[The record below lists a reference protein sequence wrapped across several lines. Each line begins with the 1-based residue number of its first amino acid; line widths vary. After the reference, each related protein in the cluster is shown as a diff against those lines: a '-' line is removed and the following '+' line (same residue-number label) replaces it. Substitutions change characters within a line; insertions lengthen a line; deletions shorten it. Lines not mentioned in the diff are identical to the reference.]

1 MGYVE
6 VFILGDLIM
15 PTGKNSNS
23 SSDQSQKT
31 NQGSKTAPGK
41 NTESHGS
48 HGSGGSSIKSE
59 TPRQHSTD
67 SQRDK
72 NKEGASSSS
81 TQGGTHEQHVEAGR
95 QSHKNR

>member
-48 HGSGGSSIKSE
+48 GGSSIKSE

-81 TQGGTHEQHVEAGR
+81 TRGGTHEQHVEAGR